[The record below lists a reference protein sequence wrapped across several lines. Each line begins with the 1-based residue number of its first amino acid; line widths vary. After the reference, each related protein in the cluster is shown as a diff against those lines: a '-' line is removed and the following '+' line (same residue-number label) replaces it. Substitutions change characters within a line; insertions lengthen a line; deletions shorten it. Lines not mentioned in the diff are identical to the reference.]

1 MLRSFYSQ
9 LTRTAGFFRL
19 LLYLVPVPVVT
30 YLFWSASL
38 FSDSFEQTQ
47 MRLIDDYAMQY
58 SIFTLQTNILDG
70 NLPNIFYQFDYAYGW
85 LFWISFALLTLP
97 FRFLFNT
104 YGGTETE
111 SLLII
116 SVRSINILIL
126 IILATV
132 IFRIVKKTLSKTNI
146 QSSLSAYL
154 LSTSLMLSPAIG
166 YWVGRPMPPLFS
178 ACLFAIGILVGLADY
193 VEKPNRPYWVA
204 LILGLAVGIKINYIV
219 FVPVIVLLIIF
230 IRSNLYNN
238 KFEIQKLRNIVKVVC
253 SSFLGFF
260 IAASPALIVHPFEA
274 FPRYIATFNLF
285 RGLSVSEQ
293 TKTFGEF
300 AGNFMKGIVFSGYGL
315 AVHITVLFLLVLLTL
330 DKYIFPKKYNI
341 SGLFL
346 CVGYAMLLLQIFLSF
361 YLGLGVIYLE
371 YVQSYTLPLVP
382 LMPIILAVL
391 IDTFHKHPVQITA
404 ASIAIFAMIS
414 LNFMFT
420 VIEKDPSIPNIDT
433 YQRMFQRDLQN
444 ERFGLQKEMQNEIPL
459 ISSSIDIIQDYT
471 LPTAW
476 SSFRTGVNLTYSY
489 DDWDVKAKTISTNTL
504 YLFFDKSQRRVNIVK
519 TVEDAPIDPT
529 YSDSDIEA
537 HKILRTLKF
546 GNRSCELRSENQQY
560 FLLKCNP

>member
-1 MLRSFYSQ
+1 
-9 LTRTAGFFRL
+9 
-19 LLYLVPVPVVT
+19 
-30 YLFWSASL
+30 
-38 FSDSFEQTQ
+38 

-58 SIFTLQTNILDG
+58 SIFTLQTNILNG
-70 NLPNIFYQFDYAYGW
+70 NLAGTFYQFDYAYGW

-97 FRFLFNT
+97 FRYLFNA

-111 SLLII
+111 SLLIV
-116 SVRSINILIL
+116 SVRSINIFIL

-132 IFRIVKKTLSKTNI
+132 IFRIVKKMLSKTNI
-146 QSSLSAYL
+146 QSSFPAYL
-154 LSTSLMLSPAIG
+154 LSASLMLSPAIG

-178 ACLFAIGILVGLADY
+178 ACLFAIGILVGLADSLD
-193 VEKPNRPYWVA
+193 KPNRPYWVA

-230 IRSNLYNN
+230 IRKNLYDN
-238 KFEIQKLRNIVKVVC
+238 KFEFQKLRNIVKIIC

-300 AGNFMKGIVFSGYGL
+300 GGNFMKGVVFSGYGV
-315 AVHITVLFLLVLLTL
+315 AVHVTVLFLLLLLTF
-330 DKYIFPKKYNI
+330 DKYIFSNKYNV
-341 SGLFL
+341 SGLLL
-346 CVGYAMLLLQIFLSF
+346 CIGYTVLLLQIFLSF
-361 YLGLGVIYLE
+361 YLGLGVIYLD
-371 YVQSYTLPLVP
+371 YVQSYTLPLVT
-382 LMPIILAVL
+382 LMPIFLAVL
-391 IDTFHKHPVQITA
+391 INTFHKHPVQITA
-404 ASIAIFAMIS
+404 ASLAIFAMTS
-414 LNFMFT
+414 FNFMFT

-433 YQRMFQRDLQN
+433 YQRMFLRDLQN
-444 ERFGLQKEMQNEIPL
+444 GRFELQKEMQDEIPL
-459 ISSSIDIIQDYT
+459 TSSSIDIIQDYT

-489 DDWDVKAKTISTNTL
+489 DDWDLNVKTISTDTL
-504 YLFFDKSQRRVNIVK
+504 YLFFDKSQHEFNILK
-519 TVEDAPIDPT
+519 LEDGASADST
-529 YSDSDIEA
+529 YSDSDVEA
-537 HKILRTLKF
+537 QKILRTLKF
-546 GNRSCELRSENQQY
+546 GKRSCELSSENERY